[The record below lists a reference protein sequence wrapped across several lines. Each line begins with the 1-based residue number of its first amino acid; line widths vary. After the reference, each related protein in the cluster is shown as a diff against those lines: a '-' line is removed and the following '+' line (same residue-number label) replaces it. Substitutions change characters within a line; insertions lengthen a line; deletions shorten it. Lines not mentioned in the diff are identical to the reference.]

1 MQQSELIQILE
12 IADSTFRGWRS
23 ALGITAKKQYTD
35 EEVAKFSALK
45 DAVGAGQR
53 FEDAVRDLGGGNGG
67 CSGNDFSDAIAKGL
81 GKKLTTQAD
90 MVGQGLSEAFE
101 EMVWDSFLKHLGKSK
116 GSKFEDLANNFSLSL
131 DANDPM
137 QAFLIEGS
145 DDV

>member
-1 MQQSELIQILE
+1 MQQSELIQALE
-12 IADSTFRGWRS
+12 IADSTFRGWRL
-23 ALGITAKKQYTD
+23 ALGIPAKKQYTD

-45 DAVGAGQR
+45 DAVSAGQR
-53 FEDAVRDLGGGNGG
+53 FEDAVRDLGGNSTS
-67 CSGNDFSDAIAKGL
+67 SGNDFSNAIAKGL
-81 GKKLTTQAD
+81 GKKLSTQAD

-101 EMVWDSFLKHLGKSK
+101 EMVWNSFLKHLGKSK